1 MACIEGCSK
10 LLLFH
15 SQQFGM
21 DEGIRKAAQEKIDG
35 KAKPP
40 GSLGVLET
48 LAVRLSCMQKT
59 LNPEI
64 QCATLIVFAGDHGVC
79 EAEPGISAY
88 TRSVTLPVFRG
99 VATGLA
105 ASSVLCAT
113 NGCNLDLVDV
123 GVDGEIGDVI
133 RTRSNE
139 HVRVFGNDRV
149 RNGSR
154 NMLNE
159 TALSTEELEKCLQI
173 GRNAVARIVDRH
185 TYEPSRHVIC
195 VGELGIGNT
204 TAASAIVSAL
214 TKEEPEKTTGPG
226 TGLTSEGVERKAG
239 VIRQALQKHKEFMD
253 IGGPLAILQAV
264 GGLEIAAMT
273 GSFMFCAEHEI
284 PVVADGYISCA
295 AASIAFAMNGNLAD
309 YLFWSHQSS
318 EPGAQVIF
326 KWWSSRARNSESNPS
341 EIQPVLD
348 MKMRL
353 GEGTGAVML
362 VPILKSAASIM
373 KSMADLDNL

>member
-1 MACIEGCSK
+1 M
-10 LLLFH
+10 
-15 SQQFGM
+15 
-21 DEGIRKAAQEKIDG
+21 
-35 KAKPP
+35 
-40 GSLGVLET
+40 
-48 LAVRLSCMQKT
+48 
-59 LNPEI
+59 
-64 QCATLIVFAGDHGVC
+64 C

-88 TRSVTLPVFRG
+88 TRSVTPACFSEGLRLVWLPALFCVRRMD
-99 VATGLA
+99 A
-105 ASSVLCAT
+105 
-113 NGCNLDLVDV
+113 NLDLVDV

-253 IGGPLAILQAV
+253 IGGPV
-264 GGLEIAAMT
+264 GYSAGSLGAWKIAAMT
-273 GSFMFCAEHEI
+273 GSFH
-284 PVVADGYISCA
+284 
-295 AASIAFAMNGNLAD
+295 
-309 YLFWSHQSS
+309 
-318 EPGAQVIF
+318 
-326 KWWSSRARNSESNPS
+326 
-341 EIQPVLD
+341 VLC
-348 MKMRL
+348 R
-353 GEGTGAVML
+353 T
-362 VPILKSAASIM
+362 
-373 KSMADLDNL
+373 

>member
-1 MACIEGCSK
+1 
-10 LLLFH
+10 
-15 SQQFGM
+15 M
-21 DEGIRKAAQEKIDG
+21 DEAIRKAAQEKIDG

-48 LAVRLSCMQKT
+48 LAKT

-64 QCATLIVFAGDHGVC
+64 QCATLIIFAGDHGVC

-88 TRSVTLPVFRG
+88 PRSVTLPVFRG

-105 ASSVLCAT
+105 ASSVLCDT

-123 GVDGEIGDVI
+123 GVDGEIGEVP
-133 RTRSNE
+133 RTRCNE
-139 HVRVFGNDRV
+139 HVIVINDRV

-159 TALSTEELEKCLQI
+159 TALSTAELERCLQT

-185 TYEPSRHVIC
+185 DYESSRHVIC

-204 TAASAIVSAL
+204 TAASAMVSAL

-226 TGLTSEGVERKAG
+226 TGLDSEGVEKKAG
-239 VIRQALQKHKEFMD
+239 IIRRALEKHRDFMD
-253 IGGPLAILQAV
+253 TGGPLAMLQAV

-273 GSFMFCAEHEI
+273 GAFMFCAEHEI

-295 AASIAFAMNGNLAD
+295 AASIAFAMNENLAH

-326 KWWSSRARNSESNPS
+326 NWWSSHTRRSVSEASG
-341 EIQPVLD
+341 IQPVID

-362 VPILKSAASIM
+362 VPILRSAASIM
-373 KSMADLDNL
+373 TNMAELNNL

>member
-1 MACIEGCSK
+1 
-10 LLLFH
+10 
-15 SQQFGM
+15 M
-21 DEGIRKAAQEKIDG
+21 DETIRKAAQEKIDA

-48 LAVRLSCMQKT
+48 LAVRLACMQKT

-64 QCATLIVFAGDHGVC
+64 QCATLVIFAGDHGVC
-79 EAEPGISAY
+79 EAEPAISAY
-88 TRSVTLPVFRG
+88 PRSVTLPVFRG
-99 VATGLA
+99 VAIGLA

-123 GVDGEIGDVI
+123 GVDGEIGEI
-133 RTRSNE
+133 PWTRSNE
-139 HVRVFGNDRV
+139 HVTVFRNDRV

-159 TALSTEELEKCLQI
+159 TALSAEELQKCLQI
-173 GRNAVARIVDRH
+173 GRNAVARIVNRH
-185 TYEPSRHVIC
+185 SYEPSKHVIC

-226 TGLTSEGVERKAG
+226 TGLDSEGVGRKVS
-239 VIRQALQKHKEFMD
+239 VIRRALDMHKDFMAS
-253 IGGPLAILQAV
+253 GGPLSILQAV

-273 GSFMFCAEHEI
+273 GSFMYCAEHQI

-295 AASIAFAMNGNLAD
+295 AASIAYAMNENLAH

-318 EPGAQVIF
+318 EPGVQVIF
-326 KWWSSRARNSESNPS
+326 DWWSAHQGSLTVSSNTS
-341 EIQPVLD
+341 IMQPILD

-373 KSMADLDNL
+373 TKMAELNNL